1 MKTIK
6 KLTKKIVAR
15 MAGSTLMTPS
25 CMIPVKL

>member
-1 MKTIK
+1 MKKVK
-6 KLTKKIVAR
+6 KIAKKIVAK